1 MAKNSAVFL
10 TATVTGSGPQ
20 PTGEVYFYDSATP
33 HDTISM
39 VLNASGVASYTPDTG
54 ILGTHTITA
63 VYSGDNNYRS
73 ETSSPLVVTVT
84 TP

>member
-1 MAKNSAVFL
+1 VAKNSAVFL

-20 PTGEVYFYDSATP
+20 PIGEVYFYDNATP

-39 VLNASGVASYTPDTG
+39 VLNGSGVASYTPDTG